1 MKKLLLLACILNIM
15 TSAIY
20 MEKEVYVCGSTG
32 AKKYHFTKKCRGLNG
47 CKDEIHKKTL
57 SEAKSLGL
65 KLCAW
70 ED

>member
-1 MKKLLLLACILNIM
+1 MKKLFLLACILNLM
-15 TSAIY
+15 TSIKY
-20 MEKEVYVCGSTG
+20 EETEVYVCGSAG
-32 AKKYHFTKKCRGLNG
+32 AKKYHFTKKCRGLNS

-57 SEAKSLGL
+57 NEAKTLGL